1 MPTFSSLSLFQE
13 GMTTAECY
21 SVKSRVLQK
30 GLKTGIV
37 SVLEDIRSLL
47 SQYPTS
53 VPKQVLASKMMEYD
67 ILVKYIEAPM
77 LAILQSAHSS
87 IDKMVQQ
94 SELTIILSGSIFLGL
109 VLLSWR
115 LVWLHY
121 LSQLNVKIWRTKGLL
136 NLIPMRIITAND
148 LLKNEF
154 TSGQL

>member
-13 GMTTAECY
+13 NLTTAECY

-87 IDKMVQQ
+87 IDKMVQ
-94 SELTIILSGSIFLGL
+94 
-109 VLLSWR
+109 
-115 LVWLHY
+115 
-121 LSQLNVKIWRTKGLL
+121 
-136 NLIPMRIITAND
+136 
-148 LLKNEF
+148 
-154 TSGQL
+154 